1 MKKCELC
8 KKVARMYCDSDRAS
22 LCWDCDSRV
31 HTANFL
37 VAKHTRT
44 LLCHACQSPTPWTG
58 SGPKLGPTVS
68 VCDACVNRSD
78 PGMDRD
84 RGSGSGNTEDEE
96 EDQHDD
102 DDEEEE
108 NGDCVHEDDDDDSEN
123 QVVPL
128 SLPPSSASSSSGSA
142 ESSGRRDGFSSSSF
156 GFSNSSTSVE
166 SGRFSL
172 NVCLSFF
179 PPFHYSF
186 SALQLP
192 RFRVGRVISGS
203 LHCSGRGKASTEEW
217 YSEDEI
223 MDVAIVESGRKKK
236 SSNGW
241 WADHVYHVKNFIF

>member
-68 VCDACVNRSD
+68 VCDACVHRND
-78 PGMDRD
+78 HGMDTD
-84 RGSGSGNTEDEE
+84 
-96 EDQHDD
+96 H
-102 DDEEEE
+102 
-108 NGDCVHEDDDDDSEN
+108 DDDDSEN

-128 SLPPSSASSSSGSA
+128 SLPQTSASSSSGSE
-142 ESSGRRDGFSSSSF
+142 ESSGRRDGFSSSRF
-156 GFSNSSTSVE
+156 GFFNASTTVE

-172 NVCLSFF
+172 NVCLTLF
-179 PPFHYSF
+179 PPFHSILSF
-186 SALQLP
+186 FGHQ
-192 RFRVGRVISGS
+192 RFRVGLVISRS
-203 LHCSGRGKASTEEW
+203 LHASGRGKASTEEW
-217 YSEDEI
+217 CSEDEI
-223 MDVAIVESGRKKK
+223 MDVAIVKSGRNKN
-236 SSNGW
+236 SFNGW
-241 WADHVYHVKNFIF
+241 SADHVKNYIFLTCNN

>member
-78 PGMDRD
+78 RGMDGD
-84 RGSGSGNTEDEE
+84 RGSGSGNTEDDDDDDDEE
-96 EDQHDD
+96 EDGEDQHDD
-102 DDEEEE
+102 DEE
-108 NGDCVHEDDDDDSEN
+108 NGDRVHEDDDDSEN

-128 SLPPSSASSSSGSA
+128 SLPPSSASSSSGSE
-142 ESSGRRDGFSSSSF
+142 ESSGRRDGFSSTSF
-156 GFSNSSTSVE
+156 GFSNTSTTVE
-166 SGRFSL
+166 NGRTWKGQ
-172 NVCLSFF
+172 
-179 PPFHYSF
+179 H
-186 SALQLP
+186 
-192 RFRVGRVISGS
+192 
-203 LHCSGRGKASTEEW
+203 RGMVLR
-217 YSEDEI
+217 DEI
-223 MDVAIVESGRKKK
+223 MDVAIVEERT
-236 SSNGW
+236 
-241 WADHVYHVKNFIF
+241 A